1 MDGEWHEYKIT
12 FNTGALSDNFCI
24 YLMNDAWGEHT
35 TYIDNIYLSKKSESQ
50 LSDDEGTTAEVTEW
64 VAQKLNPSSDAKNLV
79 EAADRVVN
87 FEAGDV
93 YDSIVLEVPVKPET
107 DYVFSAFVKGAY
119 LTDGVRRTAS
129 SASRIRAAAQ
139 YLMTAPVLEGETV
152 VTFPFTSSMTAACWD
167 NDWHQ
172 RGLVFNSGDLE
183 TVYLMVSGRNTKLDL
198 KDIVLCELTDAVAP
212 AVAEPLAA
220 ITGVTDTPENE
231 RTCKDADNLFKNI
244 DLSKGDGFGTVATMT
259 QDGLLLNGSRIG
271 ASYVLWMDV
280 QPNTNYTFT
289 VEVKGVKAGGNAIGL
304 MDSNTLPQTFKE
316 WANLS
321 YKGEFTSYSV
331 RFNSGEHQKIA
342 FFAYDGGG
350 EILLR
355 NFRLFETAKA
365 IIENPKTGVD
375 TQSAA
380 LVTVVLIAF
389 CVPAMAF
396 TLRRRR
402 QRSR

>member
-1 MDGEWHEYKIT
+1 M
-12 FNTGALSDNFCI
+12 
-24 YLMNDAWGEHT
+24 
-35 TYIDNIYLSKKSESQ
+35 
-50 LSDDEGTTAEVTEW
+50 
-64 VAQKLNPSSDAKNLV
+64 
-79 EAADRVVN
+79 
-87 FEAGDV
+87 
-93 YDSIVLEVPVKPET
+93 
-107 DYVFSAFVKGAY
+107 
-119 LTDGVRRTAS
+119 
-129 SASRIRAAAQ
+129 
-139 YLMTAPVLEGETV
+139 
-152 VTFPFTSSMTAACWD
+152 
-167 NDWHQ
+167 
-172 RGLVFNSGDLE
+172 
-183 TVYLMVSGRNTKLDL
+183 
-198 KDIVLCELTDAVAP
+198 
-212 AVAEPLAA
+212 
-220 ITGVTDTPENE
+220 
-231 RTCKDADNLFKNI
+231 
-244 DLSKGDGFGTVATMT
+244 
-259 QDGLLLNGSRIG
+259 
-271 ASYVLWMDV
+271 
-280 QPNTNYTFT
+280 
-289 VEVKGVKAGGNAIGL
+289 KAGGNAIGL

-375 TQSAA
+375 TQTAA